1 MTIFDVPNS
10 ATATMSQSTDVP
22 SGQGLKYSQL
32 HTVTATDTVTLNAFR
47 YIIEGYDHLN
57 LLGNWVTASF
67 WFKSSVAG
75 NYSYN
80 HHVISNGGVMKQFSY
95 PTANVWQKVEITYY
109 VPEGSI
115 YQTTNGIGSRLYV
128 VLGAAGA
135 TSSTTEYPN
144 WNGNA
149 ATKYGV
155 GSNQV
160 ALNTISGA
168 TAQITGVQLEL
179 GKVATPF
186 EHRSYGEELA
196 LCQRYYYRYGGN
208 GRENLVGGSNSSGG
222 FFTIQFPTTM
232 RTAPSFSNGG
242 GFTVNNF
249 SSAGTPSDINGGLTS
264 VNSAEFQT
272 VGGVTYTLGNAL
284 LIYETSTNSGNLKF
298 DAEL

>member
-1 MTIFDVPNS
+1 MFLHSYTIESEGVWEKKVIYIPPNTS
-10 ATATMSQSTDVP
+10 NVIYNANTNSINLHWWLGSSSFYQDDNRTEDRWVAYDGGDLTRSTQVNI
-22 SGQGLKYSQL
+22 GAQ
-32 HTVTATDTVTLNAFR
+32 TN
-47 YIIEGYDHLN
+47 
-57 LLGNWVTASF
+57 
-67 WFKSSVAG
+67 
-75 NYSYN
+75 NY
-80 HHVISNGGVMKQFSY
+80 F
-95 PTANVWQKVEITYY
+95 
-109 VPEGSI
+109 
-115 YQTTNGIGSRLYV
+115 
-128 VLGAAGA
+128 
-135 TSSTTEYPN
+135 
-144 WNGNA
+144 
-149 ATKYGV
+149 
-155 GSNQV
+155 
-160 ALNTISGA
+160 
-168 TAQITGVQLEL
+168 QITGVQLEV